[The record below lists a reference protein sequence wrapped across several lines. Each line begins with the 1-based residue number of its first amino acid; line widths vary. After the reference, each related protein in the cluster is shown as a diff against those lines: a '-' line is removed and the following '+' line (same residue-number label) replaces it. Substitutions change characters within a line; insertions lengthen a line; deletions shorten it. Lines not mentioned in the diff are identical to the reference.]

1 MDVLGKFLR
10 RSLLGCEYPFCPE
23 RKEYLQNKPAV
34 VICQALADIRRRV
47 LMLDVRGKWA
57 LLTGATRGIGYLSA
71 IEMAKRG
78 CNLILHSRSV
88 EASEKV
94 AEEVRSYGVEAKAV
108 AAELSDPDSVEAM
121 LKEID
126 SFGVNVEI
134 VMNNAGL
141 QIAYRTD
148 YCKTPVSDYT
158 ISFQVCTIAPAMIC
172 YHFLPKMMEAGF
184 GRIVNTTSGIAL
196 EPEQAG
202 YSAAKAALD
211 KITIDL
217 GSKVEGTNVM
227 INLVDPGWCR
237 TDLGGPNAP
246 NSPESALPGVLVGV
260 FMDDLKS
267 GRIFRAQEYAGMS
280 LEEAVA
286 KN

>member
-1 MDVLGKFLR
+1 
-10 RSLLGCEYPFCPE
+10 
-23 RKEYLQNKPAV
+23 
-34 VICQALADIRRRV
+34 
-47 LMLDVRGKWA
+47 MLDVRGKWA